1 MYQVV
6 PGPVGAAAET
16 VIEAEADLVW
26 AGLLLSFTVAVKLE
40 VPVAVGV
47 PEMVP
52 VVAARLSPAGR
63 LPELIDHVYE
73 GLPPA
78 AVIGAE

>member
-1 MYQVV
+1 MPPSARMYQVV

-16 VIEAEADLVW
+16 VIEAEADLVC
-26 AGLLLSFTVAVKLE
+26 AGLLLSVTVAVKLE

-52 VVAARLSPAGR
+52 LVAARVSPGGR
-63 LPELIDHVYE
+63 LPEVMDHV
-73 GLPPA
+73 
-78 AVIGAE
+78 